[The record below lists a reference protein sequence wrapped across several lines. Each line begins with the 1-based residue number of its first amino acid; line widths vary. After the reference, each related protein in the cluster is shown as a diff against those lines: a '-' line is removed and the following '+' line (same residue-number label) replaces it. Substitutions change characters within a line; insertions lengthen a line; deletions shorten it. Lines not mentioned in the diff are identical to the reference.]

1 MHQLLLIIHLVAAT
15 IWIGGHLI
23 LCLGILPRAIKTA
36 NPNLILQ
43 FEKQFEPIGIPA
55 LLLLVISGILLSIQ
69 YDITISKWFS
79 FTQSIEMEIS
89 YKLILLLII
98 FMLALHARFILI
110 PKLTVENMYKLG
122 WHIVLVTMVSVSML
136 VLGSSIRFGGI

>member
-23 LCLGILPRAIKTA
+23 LCLGILPRAIKTD
-36 NPNLILQ
+36 NPNIILQ

-55 LLLLVISGILLSIQ
+55 LLLLVISGILLSLQ
-69 YDITISKWFS
+69 YDITISKWFT
-79 FTQSIEMEIS
+79 FTQSIEMVIS

-110 PKLTVENMYKLG
+110 PKLTIENMYKLG
-122 WHIVLVTMVSVSML
+122 WHIVLVTLLSVSML